1 MSSTLPLFHQ
11 KLKPRHRRLGTCHEP
26 SVRGPAR
33 IDTKSQRG
41 EPPTPCYVYLLLH
54 KANERFKAGLSQAPK
69 VRAAMLPDA
78 TCIALDRSIQVEF
91 ASPTR
96 ASEVERMLH
105 KALAGFRMQV
115 VGADGQA
122 WDGGTEWFAMP
133 GLRHAINLLRVTPL
147 AGDGFEMAQLQTLE
161 GEPYLDV
168 SIPERMTTAQ
178 QRRQLAA
185 DHNLQRLS
193 MIAGVL
199 HTLNRLLTV
208 EFREADPVLGTS
220 ARVCLHGF
228 KDAWNPMLLKARFT
242 LVSSAL
248 WVLHTGLADINR
260 RTVPLVKLMQ
270 YSNDTPGMMELVVN
284 DLSLIRNL
292 PAGER
297 VVRLWMGVMAELL

>member
-1 MSSTLPLFHQ
+1 MSTTRPLFHQ

-91 ASPTR
+91 ASPGR

-161 GEPYLDV
+161 GEPSWHSPPRMDTLAPGAWCRDVALLIDHGWFAATILD
-168 SIPERMTTAQ
+168 
-178 QRRQLAA
+178 
-185 DHNLQRLS
+185 
-193 MIAGVL
+193 G
-199 HTLNRLLTV
+199 
-208 EFREADPVLGTS
+208 
-220 ARVCLHGF
+220 C
-228 KDAWNPMLLKARFT
+228 
-242 LVSSAL
+242 
-248 WVLHTGLADINR
+248 
-260 RTVPLVKLMQ
+260 
-270 YSNDTPGMMELVVN
+270 VVN
-284 DLSLIRNL
+284 QVAALEWPIRGDAV
-292 PAGER
+292 PIFRA
-297 VVRLWMGVMAELL
+297 